1 MIDVM
6 KNINIYMCIAFS
18 TFLIANAQQQEF
30 INQID
35 KNEKQYLQFYFDA
48 EKHKVLE
55 EYEQALMLYE
65 KCTALN
71 PEESSAYNEIAKLYF
86 YFKEWDNAEYY
97 IKRAIDINGKNRWYY
112 YLLLDIYIMQN
123 KMDEQIDVYSNL
135 IQIEPSNPIYY
146 FQKIQILRE
155 LSLYK
160 RAIKFIKKTESKL
173 GESDDLSLELK
184 NIFLDQNNF
193 EKAEKTIQYL
203 LKKHP
208 SDPRFLSEL
217 ASVYLHFS
225 KYEKAISVYN
235 DLLVIDKNNATAI
248 IALYKIYANKKDI
261 VNQEIYLLKIVDN
274 PIINIETKKDI
285 FYKLLI
291 ENNISE
297 HASFQLITE
306 KAIKLYPNEPIFNLI
321 LADIYA
327 KEERYMLAIPH
338 YNRSLN
344 SGLIKDEYVYTKLI
358 EIYFLQKDFDL
369 ALNTTNLAISRYP
382 YNARLYYYKGL
393 SHFNKNEYNE
403 TIEAL
408 LMGQEFIID
417 EPLFKSEF
425 FSLIGDSYHK
435 LGSDIQ
441 SDEAYRTALLYNEQ
455 NIYVLNNY
463 SYYLALRGE
472 NLKTAKD
479 MIVKC
484 NELTADNPNPSFLDT
499 YAWVLYKL
507 EEYNLAKTQIMKA
520 IDLQTNSAT
529 LFDHYGDILEK
540 LGLFNDALV
549 QWKKSLSINPDDSV
563 VKDKIKIYE

>member
-1 MIDVM
+1 MKERM
-6 KNINIYMCIAFS
+6 KNINIYIYIAFGS
-18 TFLIANAQQQEF
+18 FLISNAQQQEL

-48 EKHKVLE
+48 EKYKILE
-55 EYEQALMLYE
+55 EYDQSLMLYE

-97 IKRAIDINGKNRWYY
+97 IKRAIDLDSQNRWYY

-123 KMDEQIDVYSNL
+123 KLEQQLDVYSNL
-135 IQIEPSNPIYY
+135 IEIEPENLIYY
-146 FQKIQILRE
+146 FQKIQVLRE
-155 LSLYK
+155 LNLHK
-160 RAIKFIKKTESKL
+160 RAIKFIKKTGSRL
-173 GESDDLSLELK
+173 GESNDLSIELK

-193 EKAEKTIQYL
+193 EKAEKTILNL

-208 SDPRFLSEL
+208 NDQRFLSEL

-225 KYEKAISVYN
+225 KYEKAISAYN
-235 DLLVIDKNNATAI
+235 NLLAIDKNNPTAI

-261 VNQEIYLLKIVDN
+261 FNQEAYLLRIVDN

-285 FYKLLI
+285 FYKLLVD
-291 ENNISE
+291 NNISA
-297 HASFQLITE
+297 HASFQLIAE
-306 KAIKLYPNEPIFNLI
+306 KAIKLYPDEPIFNLI
-321 LADIYA
+321 LADIYG
-327 KEERYMLAIPH
+327 KDEQYDRAIPY

-358 EIYFLQKDFDL
+358 EIYFFKKEFDL
-369 ALNTTNLAISRYP
+369 ALKTINLAVDRYP

-393 SHFNKNEYNE
+393 SHFNKKEYNE
-403 TIEAL
+403 TIESL

-417 EPLFKSEF
+417 DPLFKSEV

-435 LGSDIQ
+435 LESHLQ
-441 SDEAYRTALLYNEQ
+441 SDDAYNTALIYNEK

-472 NLKTAKD
+472 NLNIAKE

-484 NELTADNPNPSFLDT
+484 NELTADNPTASFLDT

-507 EEYNLAKTQIMKA
+507 EEYGLAKTQIMKA
-520 IDLQTNSAT
+520 IDLQKNSAT

-540 LGLFNDALV
+540 LGLVNDAVV
-549 QWKKSLSINPDDSV
+549 QWKKSLSINPDDLL
-563 VKDKIKIYE
+563 VKDKIKAHE